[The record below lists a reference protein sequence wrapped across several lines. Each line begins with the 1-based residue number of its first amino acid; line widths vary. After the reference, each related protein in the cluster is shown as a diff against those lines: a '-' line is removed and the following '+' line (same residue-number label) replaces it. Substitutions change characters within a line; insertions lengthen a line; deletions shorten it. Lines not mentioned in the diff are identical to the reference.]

1 MASLAVE
8 RATELLGAESIESGK
23 YPVIFSNR
31 VSSSIIG
38 MFLSPYFAE
47 VVQKGKSRLAGKI
60 GEKIASDILTI
71 TCDPLIV
78 GMPGS
83 RQYDSEGVPTY
94 KKEIVSGGI
103 LKTYLYNLES
113 AKKENIPP
121 TGNGSRSYAGKAG
134 TSVTNLIVPKGEESL
149 SDLLKTHKECLY
161 ITKLEGAS
169 GCSAVSGDIS
179 IGAQGFLYRDGER
192 IKPVDKI
199 TLNSNYFDLIFK
211 IQKFSNEYLDSYTS
225 FKVPDL
231 LVEEVHVAG

>member
-1 MASLAVE
+1 MSIDKITKQHVLDAVDKIE
-8 RATELLGAESIESGK
+8 REGIVLEPSTRFDV
-23 YPVIFSNR
+23 VIN
-31 VSSSIIG
+31 
-38 MFLSPYFAE
+38 
-47 VVQKGKSRLAGKI
+47 GKSYPPKEVMRYANL
-60 GEKIASDILTI
+60 IANGTKDW
-71 TCDPLIV
+71 P
-78 GMPGS
+78 
-83 RQYDSEGVPTY
+83 Y
-94 KKEIVSGGI
+94 SGGEPTN
-103 LKTYLYNLES
+103 KYLRKFQFE
-113 AKKENIPP
+113 
-121 TGNGSRSYAGKAG
+121 
-134 TSVTNLIVPKGEESL
+134 IVPKGEESL